1 MRRGSGRRM
10 ASGTYLYHLEMPA
23 AGYSETAHDAGAV
36 ARGVDYDR
44 ATGRSPFEVSALFV
58 LC

>member
-23 AGYSETAHDAGAV
+23 AGYSESRRMTL
-36 ARGVDYDR
+36 AR
-44 ATGRSPFEVSALFV
+44 
-58 LC
+58 